1 MKKLAI
7 AATIAAGMITLS
19 ACSSED
25 SETVV
30 ETDSGN
36 ITQEEFY
43 EELKAL
49 SGSSVLEQMVMQTIL
64 EDNYEVDE
72 DQLDEQLQ
80 TYKDQYGEQ
89 WETILTS
96 SGYADEDAFREDL
109 KTQLLQ
115 QEALIEDIEVTD
127 EEIEQRYE
135 RMKTEVEARHI
146 LVADEAAATD
156 IKSQLDEGADFATL
170 AEENS
175 TDTASAAEGGS
186 LGYFSAGDMVPAF
199 EEAAFGMDID
209 AISDPIETVNGWHI
223 IQVTDKRD
231 AEEAPEPLEDIR
243 EDIRNEI
250 ALTKVDETTSQAKL
264 DKLMKDAN
272 IDVKIEEFKD
282 LFTAE
287 EEPATEEEPAV
298 EEEPA
303 TEE

>member
-43 EELKAL
+43 EELKTL

-89 WETILTS
+89 WETILQS

-115 QEALIEDIEVTD
+115 QEALIEDVEVTD

-135 RMKTEVEARHI
+135 RMQTEVEARHI
-146 LVADEAAATD
+146 LVADEATATD

-186 LGYFSAGDMVPAF
+186 LGYFTAGDMVAPF
-199 EEAAFGMDID
+199 EEVAYGLEVD
-209 AISDPIETVNGWHI
+209 AISDPVETVNGWHI

-243 EDIRNEI
+243 DDVRDDI

-264 DKLMKDAN
+264 DQLMEDAN
-272 IDVKIEEFKD
+272 IDVKIEEFED

-287 EEPATEEEPAV
+287 EETAAEEVPATEE
-298 EEEPA
+298 
-303 TEE
+303 

>member
-19 ACSSED
+19 ACSSDD

-30 ETDSGN
+30 ETASGN
-36 ITQEEFY
+36 ITQEAFY
-43 EELKAL
+43 EELKEL
-49 SGSSVLEQMVMQTIL
+49 SGSTVLEQMVTQTIL

-80 TYKDQYGEQ
+80 VYKDQYGDQ

-96 SGYADEDAFREDL
+96 SGYADEEAFREDL
-109 KTQLLQ
+109 KLQLLQ

-135 RMKTEVEARHI
+135 RMQTEIEASHI
-146 LVADEAAATD
+146 LVADEETAID
-156 IKSQLDEGADFATL
+156 IKAQLDDGADFATL

-186 LGYFSAGDMVPAF
+186 LGYFTAGDMVAEF
-199 EEAAFGMDID
+199 EEAAYSMEVD
-209 AISDPIETVNGWHI
+209 AISDPVETTNGWHI

-243 EDIRNEI
+243 DDIRDEI
-250 ALTKVDETTSQAKL
+250 ALTKVDDTAAQEKL
-264 DKLMKDAN
+264 DQLMEDAD
-272 IDVKIEEFKD
+272 IDVKIEEFED

-287 EEPATEEEPAV
+287 EETATE
-298 EEEPA
+298 
-303 TEE
+303 